1 MKRLVL
7 FLMAMGLGAAY
18 CSASQAAPIDS
29 FDGPV
34 AIGPTQAPGVWYTD
48 RYAPAGFVGG
58 QVAPDGRT
66 GTLQQ
71 SISAADFN
79 RPAPYNSVFYNTQGR
94 KFDTPGL
101 TSAFIEMYI
110 PGSWDALNQS
120 VTGSEGR
127 LGGFWATGADVNNA
141 ATATTIFPVI
151 EFNNLVDG
159 FRVFDPEAGG
169 TGYQNVSGFAG
180 FDRWYEIGFQIN
192 GSDIEY
198 FVNGMLVYT
207 DSTIGTTTQ
216 FNNIILQGYNAG
228 NAYSIYWDN
237 FQADSAMVPEPASL
251 AIWSLIGVAG
261 AAGAWRRKRKLSS
274 AS

>member
-7 FLMAMGLGAAY
+7 FLMVMGLSVAHCAV
-18 CSASQAAPIDS
+18 SHAAPIDS

-71 SISAADFN
+71 SISPADSQVN
-79 RPAPYNSVFYNTQGR
+79 RPGAFSSVFYNTQGR

-101 TSAFIEMYI
+101 TSAFIEMYV
-110 PGSWDALNQS
+110 PGSWDGLNQN
-120 VTGSEGR
+120 VAGSEGR
-127 LGGFWATGADVNNA
+127 LGGFWATGADAGNTV
-141 ATATTIFPVI
+141 TAYPVI
-151 EFNNLVDG
+151 EFNNLVDS

-180 FDRWYEIGFQIN
+180 FDRWYEIGFQLN
-192 GSDIEY
+192 GSDLEY

-207 DSTIGTTTQ
+207 DSTIGSTTQ
-216 FNNIILQGYNAG
+216 FKDIILQGYNAG
-228 NAYSIYWDN
+228 NGYSIYWDN

-251 AIWSLIGVAG
+251 AVWSLMGVAG
-261 AAGAWRRKRKLSS
+261 LAYRWRRKKTSV
-274 AS
+274 A